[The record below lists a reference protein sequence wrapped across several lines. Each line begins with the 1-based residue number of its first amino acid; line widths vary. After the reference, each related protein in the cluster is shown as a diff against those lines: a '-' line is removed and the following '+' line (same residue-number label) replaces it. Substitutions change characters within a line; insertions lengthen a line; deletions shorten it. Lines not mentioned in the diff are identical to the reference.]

1 MLGEKTWKR
10 RVTLG
15 RGEGEALLKGSKY
28 LTYRSLKQS
37 GTSRGHKTTHV
48 LRLARQEADWA
59 GRIGSTSKAALTI
72 TSPQRRR
79 EKKKTETRNSPNG
92 AHTPQPE

>member
-28 LTYRSLKQS
+28 LTYTPVSSNPAQAEGIKQP
-37 GTSRGHKTTHV
+37 TSYASQGKKP
-48 LRLARQEADWA
+48 
-59 GRIGSTSKAALTI
+59 IGQAA
-72 TSPQRRR
+72 
-79 EKKKTETRNSPNG
+79 
-92 AHTPQPE
+92 